1 MRCPYIWVAGVLV
14 ALFGS
19 PMLSAQAGRTV
30 SGTVR
35 DSASGN
41 PLSGAM
47 IALMGDR
54 RGPVATSGAGGRFSI
69 WIPAGSARL
78 LVARIGFA
86 PDTVE
91 LSAADRG
98 VAVALRAAP
107 PRLEALVISA
117 EPAPTASSSALVRQ
131 LDLALRPRES
141 SQELLRL
148 VPGLVIAQHA
158 GGGKAEQIFLR
169 GFDADHGT
177 DVAVSVDGTPVNL
190 VSHAHG
196 QGYADLHFLMPEVVD
211 AIDVRKGSHAAKD
224 GNFATAGAVE
234 FRTQDRIETGTI
246 EARGGSFA
254 TGRAFGA
261 IPLGGGA
268 DRSGGFLAAAVHYS
282 DGPFQRPQSYRRVNV
297 FAKWTAPVS
306 RGAEIMA
313 SAAAFDGTWDAS
325 GQIPARAVAA
335 GLSRYG
341 AIDATEGGHTSRYQI
356 GAGLR
361 SRGEAS
367 ANWSVRA
374 YVFRYRLDLFS
385 NFTYLLNDP
394 INGDGIRQVDERT
407 GLGVQAEYERPGRFT
422 AGAGVRADLADVSL
436 SRQEARRFLADVVSS
451 QVRELNGFSWI
462 QHTQPIGAN
471 ASLVLGARAD
481 LFRFVVD
488 DRTTGGSG
496 PSGSRTHVLVSP
508 KAGVRYRLSEKTALF
523 ANASAGFHSND
534 ARDAVAAPPG
544 TRILPRAL
552 EAELGA
558 RHTWSRGSVAG
569 SVWGIDLESE
579 LVWIGDEGTTEAAG
593 RSRRVGVDLEVRAGI
608 SRWLWADADVN
619 VSHGR
624 LRDEPGGANRIP
636 LAPTV
641 TATAGLSARDL
652 GALSGGFRIRHISE
666 RPADETNSVR
676 ALGHTVGELFAK
688 YRAGRI
694 DALLTIDN
702 LFGARWNEAQFATT
716 SRLRGEAAPST
727 ELHFTPG
734 APRNVQVGLRYRF

>member
-1 MRCPYIWVAGVLV
+1 MRCPYIWAAVLLA
-14 ALFGS
+14 ALFNS
-19 PMLSAQAGRTV
+19 PVLSAQAERTV

-35 DSASGN
+35 DAASGK

-47 IALMGDR
+47 VALMGEH
-54 RGPVATSGAGGRFSI
+54 RGPVATTGAAGRFSI
-69 WIPAGSARL
+69 RIPSGSARL
-78 LVARIGFA
+78 LAVRIGFA

-98 VAVALRAAP
+98 VTISLRAAA
-107 PRLEALVISA
+107 PRLEALVVSA
-117 EPAPTASSSALVRQ
+117 EPVPTASSSALIRQ

-177 DVAVSVDGTPVNL
+177 DVAVSVDGTPVNM

-196 QGYADLHFLMPEVVD
+196 QGYADLHFLLPEVVE
-211 AIDVRKGSHAAKD
+211 AIEVRKGSHAARD

-234 FRTQDRIETGTI
+234 FRTRDRIGSGTI

-254 TGRAFGA
+254 TGRVFGTM
-261 IPLGGGA
+261 PFGGDA
-268 DRSGGFLAAAVHYS
+268 ERSGGFLAAAVHYS
-282 DGPFQRPQSYRRVNV
+282 DGPFQRPQSYGRVNL
-297 FAKWTAPVS
+297 FGKWTAPVS
-306 RGAEIMA
+306 RSAEIVA

-325 GQIPARAVAA
+325 GQIPARVVAA

-341 AIDATEGGHTSRYQI
+341 AIDATEGGHTSRYQLD
-356 GAGLR
+356 AGLR
-361 SRGEAS
+361 SRGS
-367 ANWSVRA
+367 APGSWSVRA
-374 YVFRYRLDLFS
+374 YAVRYRLDLFS
-385 NFTYLLNDP
+385 NFTYFLNDP
-394 INGDGIRQVDERT
+394 INGDGIRQVDRRT
-407 GLGVQAEYERPGRFT
+407 GLGIQAEYERAGLFT

-436 SRQEARRFLADVVSS
+436 SRQEARRFLGDLVSS

-462 QHTQPIGAN
+462 QHTRAIGGS
-471 ASLVLGARAD
+471 ASLVLGVRAD
-481 LFRFVVD
+481 LFRFAVG
-488 DRTTGGSG
+488 DRTRGAEG
-496 PSGSRTHVLVSP
+496 PAGSRTQVVVSP

-534 ARDAVAAPPG
+534 ARDAVAASPG
-544 TRILPRAL
+544 TRILPRAV
-552 EAELGA
+552 EAELGT
-558 RHTWSRGSVAG
+558 RHTWSGGSVAG
-569 SVWGIDLESE
+569 SVWAIDLESE

-593 RSRRVGVDLEVRAGI
+593 RSRRVGVDLEARARI

-619 VSHGR
+619 LSHGR
-624 LRDEPGGANRIP
+624 LRDEPGTANRIP

-641 TATAGLSARDL
+641 TATGGLAVRDL
-652 GALSGGFRIRHISE
+652 GALSGGFRIRHIGE

-676 ALGHTVGELFAK
+676 ALGYTVGEVFAK
-688 YRAGRI
+688 YQAGRI
-694 DALLTIDN
+694 EALLTIDN
-702 LFGARWNEAQFATT
+702 LFGATWNEAQFATT
-716 SRLRGEAAPST
+716 SRLRGEAVPST